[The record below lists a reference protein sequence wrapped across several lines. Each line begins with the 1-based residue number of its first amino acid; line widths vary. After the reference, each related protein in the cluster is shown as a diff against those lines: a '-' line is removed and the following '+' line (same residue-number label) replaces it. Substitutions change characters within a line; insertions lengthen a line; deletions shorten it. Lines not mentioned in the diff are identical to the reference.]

1 MPTDGIHA
9 AWPVS
14 GAGVGLLGVATGG
27 GRSGSIL
34 PGRVPA
40 YGGICAMVD
49 SFPPQPTNGNTQIAD
64 RQSMAHTDVFF
75 PSQNRTTRS

>member
-1 MPTDGIHA
+1 
-9 AWPVS
+9 
-14 GAGVGLLGVATGG
+14 
-27 GRSGSIL
+27 
-34 PGRVPA
+34 
-40 YGGICAMVD
+40 MVD